1 MSVSLKRRILRRFL
15 QNKSGV
21 VGLVLLS
28 IIVGMAVLADYL
40 APHDPLEQDIINR
53 LKPPS
58 WEHPMGTDEFGR
70 DVFSRVV
77 YGARISLM
85 VGLVTVALATAVGV
99 PLGLVSGYFG
109 GLPDNTIMRAM
120 DILLAFPGYLLALAI
135 VSILGP
141 SLMNAMIAV
150 AIFLIPVYA
159 RTVRGIVLSVK
170 NLEYVEAARIM
181 GASHLAIIKD
191 HIFLNVIPEVM
202 VLSTFNIANSILI
215 ASALS
220 FLGLGAQPPTPEWG
234 AMVSSSRHYLMIAP
248 WASLFPG
255 TMILIAVLAFN
266 LIGDA
271 LNDALRP
278 SRMTS

>member
-1 MSVSLKRRILRRFL
+1 MSVSLKRRILRRFIR
-15 QNKSGV
+15 NKSGL

-28 IIVGMAVLADYL
+28 IVVGMAVLADYL

-58 WEHPMGTDEFGR
+58 LEHPMGTDEFGR

-120 DILLAFPGYLLALAI
+120 DVLLAFPGYLLALAV

-191 HIFLNVIPEVM
+191 HILLNVIPEVL

-266 LIGDA
+266 LVGDA

-278 SRMTS
+278 Y